1 MIQEQSRWIL
11 AALGLALILGGRAG
25 VTAQDQAV
33 KKLNPYTGNAEAIT
47 EGKRLYFLYGCP
59 GCHGKEGGGG
69 MGRPLLD
76 DEWQWGSD
84 DQTLFKLIRGEIPGQ
99 TMPDV
104 FGKAMTDEEIWKVLA
119 FIRSLYKGDPSRT
132 NW

>member
-1 MIQEQSRWIL
+1 MRQKRGIL
-11 AALGLALILGGRAG
+11 VALVAGLILGQPGRIP
-25 VTAQDQAV
+25 AQDQAV
-33 KKLNPYTGNAEAIT
+33 KKLNPYTGNPEAIT
-47 EGKRLYFLYGCP
+47 EGKRLFFLYGCP

-76 DEWQWGSD
+76 DEWQYGSD
-84 DQTLFKLIRGEIPGQ
+84 DETLFKLIRGEIPGQ

-104 FGKAMTDEEIWKVLA
+104 FGKAMKEEEVWQVIA
-119 FIRSLYKGDPSRT
+119 FIRSLYKGDPGKI

>member
-1 MIQEQSRWIL
+1 MRQRRWIL
-11 AALGLALILGGRAG
+11 VALVAGLILGQPGN
-25 VTAQDQAV
+25 VPAQDQAV
-33 KKLNPYTGNAEAIT
+33 KKLNPFTGNPEAIT
-47 EGKRLYFLYGCP
+47 EGKRLFSLYGCP

-76 DEWQWGSD
+76 DEWQFGSD
-84 DQTLFKLIRGEIPGQ
+84 DGTLFKLIRGEIPGQ

-104 FGKAMTDEEIWKVLA
+104 FGKAMKDEEIWQVIA
-119 FIRSLYKGDPSRT
+119 FIRTLYKGDPSRI